1 MSEHGLYAIPGMFEG
16 RCIALASRHGK
27 ETVLARP
34 LQAGLGLTLQLATA
48 FDTDSLGTF
57 SGERERPADAATTCR
72 RKAEA
77 AMAEL
82 DLDLGIASEGSF
94 GPHPAVPLLAVGHEW
109 LTLVDARQGLVVSEQ
124 LVHTATNFSQRRVA
138 HVADLDGWLRQ
149 VGFPH
154 HGLIVRPSRPGQDR
168 APTPGLSKGIVSLD
182 GLQEAI
188 ERALPHAVDGL
199 ALVETDMRAHLNPTR
214 MASLRRLAFRL
225 VRRLRSACPACE
237 APGWG
242 LVATVAGLPCDWCG
256 TPTEL
261 VAHERHG
268 CVACHHEL
276 LHPRRDGLR
285 AADPGHCPQCNP

>member
-1 MSEHGLYAIPGMFEG
+1 MFQG

-27 ETVLARP
+27 DKVLARP

-109 LTLVDARQGLVVSEQ
+109 LTLVDTRQGLVVCEQ
-124 LVHTATNFSQRRVA
+124 LAHTATNFSQRRA
-138 HVADLDGWLRQ
+138 ASIADLDSWLRQ

-154 HGLIVRPSRPGQDR
+154 HGLIVSTE
-168 APTPGLSKGIVSLD
+168 ALAL
-182 GLQEAI
+182 AI
-188 ERALPHAVDGL
+188 EQALPHADDGL

-225 VRRLRSACPACE
+225 VRRLRSTCPACG

-268 CVACHHEL
+268 CVACDHVL
-276 LHPRRDGLR
+276 QQPRRDGLS
-285 AADPGHCPQCNP
+285 AADPSQCPRCNP

>member
-1 MSEHGLYAIPGMFEG
+1 MFQG

-27 ETVLARP
+27 DKVLARP

-109 LTLVDARQGLVVSEQ
+109 LTLVDARQGLVVCEQ
-124 LVHTATNFSQRRVA
+124 LAHTATNFSQRRA
-138 HVADLDGWLRQ
+138 ASIADLDSWLRQ

-154 HGLIVRPSRPGQDR
+154 HGLIVRPSRPGHDR
-168 APTPGLSKGIVSLD
+168 APTPALTKGIVSTEALA
-182 GLQEAI
+182 LAI
-188 ERALPHAVDGL
+188 EQALPHADDGL

-225 VRRLRSACPACE
+225 VRRLRSTCPACG

-268 CVACHHEL
+268 CVACDHVL
-276 LHPRRDGLR
+276 QQPRRDGLR
-285 AADPGHCPQCNP
+285 AADPGQCPRCNP